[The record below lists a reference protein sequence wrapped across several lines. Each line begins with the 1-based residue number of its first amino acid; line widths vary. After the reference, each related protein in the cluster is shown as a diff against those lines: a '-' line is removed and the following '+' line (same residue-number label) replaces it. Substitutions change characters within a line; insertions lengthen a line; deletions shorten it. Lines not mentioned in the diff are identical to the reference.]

1 MGILDNK
8 ISQDDLNRVSD
19 IRHHPEFESGFDGG
33 GDDFFGGGSSG
44 GSDFD
49 GLDDLFSD
57 SGSSGGDSF
66 GFGGGSDDDIF
77 GTGSSSSGGTFG
89 GGGSSGFGNDAF
101 SGGGSSGFGGLNS
114 GGSSTFGGG
123 FGNTGNTFGGGG
135 FGNNG
140 FGSNGGFGGGGF
152 GNNGFGGG
160 GFGMQNQMQGQQVQ
174 QKDTLDKMM
183 DAGAA
188 AASGV
193 GAILLEMVKSF
204 KERNVDDY
212 GYLSRN
218 LIITGAATLGGS
230 ILVAIIGTIAKVSA
244 FQSLGIEAALS
255 GALLATTG
263 IAGLGVSAFVLTRMG
278 DQELENNNISNIP
291 DEPAGEDNFTDELE
305 DNSGDIMD
313 DLFGEDFDNLFNDDN
328 SLDIE
333 AEPEPEEPEAESLE
347 VTPIDYK
354 EQLEKVNE
362 NSYLSRQTLVETFC
376 NMFATN
382 TIGFEQKKEI
392 SPDSTEWNQL
402 EAICLKALANLA
414 NCTLEEVNSS
424 LESADKTLFAYELR
438 LKRINKVKQPDALA
452 KEIEI
457 YVRDDDS
464 PDATVTATISGDF
477 YSIIIATGENYV
489 VTFGDVFKLDYCKKF
504 FLDDKNKLPMITG
517 ITELGKVIVD
527 DAKNFD
533 TMLVAGKPR
542 SGKSWYVLSI
552 LMSLI
557 LFNTPED
564 VQFIIVDPKESNLF
578 KTLSLFPHVCGLHND
593 KQIIKILD
601 DIIEVEAPRR
611 KKLLSDNRCDDIWAL
626 RKKGIRLPVLYLV
639 IDEYITVIN
648 NLDKDDAKE
657 FDGKIQTLIS
667 QLPSQGIRLL
677 FVPHRATGVV
687 NKTNRTMLQFT
698 AAVRADIDDVIDTL
712 GVKKWD
718 RALTKPGDIAIKTSS
733 TTKATYVK
741 GAALTP
747 SDEENTQF
755 METAAAAF
763 YKMGVDI
770 PDMSAMRI
778 ACNRNEEYVQ
788 SELGATGTNRIQ
800 YDASTIINDLDNIDL
815 DNL

>member
-1 MGILDNK
+1 MGLLDNK
-8 ISQDDLNRVSD
+8 ISQDDLNRVND
-19 IRHHPEFESGFDGG
+19 IRHHPDLEPGFDGG
-33 GDDFFGGGSSG
+33 GDDWLSGGDSGGGSDFDGLDSLFSDDLGSSGGNDIFGGGSSG
-44 GSDFD
+44 GSSF
-49 GLDDLFSD
+49 GSD
-57 SGSSGGDSF
+57 SGTFGSNSGTF
-66 GFGGGSDDDIF
+66 GSNGFNN
-77 GTGSSSSGGTFG
+77 GGTFG
-89 GGGSSGFGNDAF
+89 
-101 SGGGSSGFGGLNS
+101 NS
-114 GGSSTFGGG
+114 GST
-123 FGNTGNTFGGGG
+123 
-135 FGNNG
+135 
-140 FGSNGGFGGGGF
+140 FGSNGFGGNTF
-152 GNNGFGGG
+152 GNNGFGGLG
-160 GFGMQNQMQGQQVQ
+160 GQNQMQGQQVQ

-183 DAGAA
+183 DAGAE

-193 GAILLEMVKSF
+193 GAILVEMVKSF

-212 GYLSRN
+212 GYLSKN
-218 LIITGAATLGGS
+218 LIITGAAMLGIS
-230 ILVAIIGTIAKVSA
+230 IFVAIAGTVARVTA
-244 FQSLGIEAALS
+244 FQSLGIESALS

-263 IAGLGVSAFVLTRMG
+263 IAGLGIAAFILTKMG
-278 DQELENNNISNIP
+278 DQELNNNNISNIP
-291 DEPAGEDNFTDELE
+291 DEPAGDDNFTDTLD

-313 DLFGEDFDNLFNDDN
+313 DLFGDDFDDLFGDDTTSN
-328 SLDIE
+328 IA
-333 AEPEPEEPEAESLE
+333 AEPEEPEPEAESLE
-347 VTPIDYK
+347 VTPINYK
-354 EQLEKVNE
+354 DELEKINE
-362 NSYLSRQTLVETFC
+362 NTYLSRQTLVETFC
-376 NMFATN
+376 NMFTTN
-382 TIGFEQKKEI
+382 TVGFEKKTEI

-414 NCTLEEVNSS
+414 NCTLEEVNSN

-477 YSIIIATGENYV
+477 YNIIIATGENYV
-489 VTFGDVFKLDYCKKF
+489 VTFGDVFKLDYCKNF
-504 FLDDKNKLPMITG
+504 FLSDKNKLPMITG

-648 NLDKDDAKE
+648 NLDKDAAKE

-733 TTKATYVK
+733 TPKATYVK

-770 PDMSAMRI
+770 PDMSSMRI
-778 ACNRNEEYVQ
+778 ACNRDEEYVQ
-788 SELGATGTNRIQ
+788 SELGATGTNRVQ
-800 YDASTIINDLDNIDL
+800 YDASAIINDLDNIDL